1 MREGARIWLVA
12 AVSALLMLVAAGS
25 ANAAETI
32 DQSAIIAPQH
42 RPPQVDDGWQAGT
55 CFADSPATE
64 CSVDTPSLF
73 FEQAAGHPQIG
84 FTQFIVKHTT
94 TEPVPPVKLEEPVG
108 DIK

>member
-1 MREGARIWLVA
+1 MREGARIWLLVGISG
-12 AVSALLMLVAAGS
+12 VLLGLCGAGS
-25 ANAAETI
+25 ATAETI

-42 RPPQVDDGWQAGT
+42 RPPQVNDGWQAGT

-84 FTQFIVKHTT
+84 FTQFIVKHTST
-94 TEPVPPVKLEEPVG
+94 VVGPVTLEEPVG
-108 DIK
+108 DIKT